1 MLLDHDLD
9 FSTTASYN
17 SSLRTHLSVI
27 IVDAIEF
34 ESEISKVYREKAMEV
49 RDGFYQTQLKTLERR
64 VLYAFW
70 LKGGGGGGGRCP
82 LGFTKGA
89 F

>member
-1 MLLDHDLD
+1 MIASFEFYFVIYIYIYYIYVIYDLD

-34 ESEISKVYREKAMEV
+34 ESEISKVDTR
-49 RDGFYQTQLKTLERR
+49 
-64 VLYAFW
+64 
-70 LKGGGGGGGRCP
+70 
-82 LGFTKGA
+82 
-89 F
+89 